1 MKPHGTMEL
10 YAAGANH
17 SLQLHF
23 AKQEHIYQ
31 GDADDLW
38 EFTCLFRHRDI
49 HTIRSFGSHTIVY
62 QKRNNRFIARAG
74 RVPRD
79 HNALRF
85 VDENIYRTFAKANN
99 EHVAVYN
106 SETATIT
113 EYATLSDLLRDLGFH
128 YRQKHELW
136 EDELVKEERDQNRR
150 PSSKEQFA
158 CDYEHYHAYHQV
170 IPRPTEI
177 SKVAYTGF
185 PDIAQLLAHSTGFAA
200 LSSTGEVYTW
210 GDERFVGCL
219 GREVSDECPAQYPSP
234 VPLLSQL
241 PTGPVRHLSISPT
254 SSLLACLTAGNDL
267 YIWGDPRQLP
277 PSLQT
282 LFFDERR
289 ADDDGHDYNDGPV
302 PVVITDTDGNEVDCI
317 VDVAVGT
324 EHMIALTDQG
334 EVYVIGENWCG
345 QLGLGEEIKWVTKW
359 EKVPLSLDD
368 GGGGTKKEIKA
379 VAAGPWASFLIVGE
393 EEKRM

>member
-1 MKPHGTMEL
+1 M
-10 YAAGANH
+10 
-17 SLQLHF
+17 
-23 AKQEHIYQ
+23 
-31 GDADDLW
+31 
-38 EFTCLFRHRDI
+38 
-49 HTIRSFGSHTIVY
+49 
-62 QKRNNRFIARAG
+62 
-74 RVPRD
+74 
-79 HNALRF
+79 
-85 VDENIYRTFAKANN
+85 
-99 EHVAVYN
+99 
-106 SETATIT
+106 
-113 EYATLSDLLRDLGFH
+113 
-128 YRQKHELW
+128 
-136 EDELVKEERDQNRR
+136 
-150 PSSKEQFA
+150 
-158 CDYEHYHAYHQV
+158 

-185 PDIAQLLAHSTGFAA
+185 PDIVQLLAHSTGFAA

-219 GREVSDECPAQYPSP
+219 GREVSDERYVFVFLFFSCPLPLPPHAFPTSLELTTQIPQPYSPAQYPSP

-282 LFFDERR
+282 LFFDQRR

-302 PVVITDTDGNEVDCI
+302 PVVITDTDGSEVDGI

-334 EVYVIGENWCG
+334 EVYVIGQNWCG

-393 EEKRM
+393 EEERM

>member
-10 YAAGANH
+10 
-17 SLQLHF
+17 
-23 AKQEHIYQ
+23 
-31 GDADDLW
+31 
-38 EFTCLFRHRDI
+38 DI
-49 HTIRSFGSHTIVY
+49 HTIRSFDSHTIVY
-62 QKRNNRFIARAG
+62 QKRLNKFITKAG

-79 HNALRF
+79 HNALRY

-99 EHVAVYN
+99 GHVAVYN
-106 SETATIT
+106 SETAMIT

-177 SKVAYTGF
+177 SKVSYTGF
-185 PDIAQLLAHSTGFAA
+185 PDIVQLLAHSTGFAA

-241 PTGPVRHLSISPT
+241 PTGPARHLSISPT

-302 PVVITDTDGNEVDCI
+302 PVVITDTDGNEVDGI

-334 EVYVIGENWCG
+334 EVYVIGQNWCG